1 MKQMKH
7 KVKHKRLY
15 IFLVSS
21 FITYFI
27 YIYARTAAI
36 AERDNLAF
44 GGEIML
50 WFIPFIALLLYE
62 NIVLQRKE
70 SREAKQNPRN
80 GNIHITEI
88 TDIKEV

>member
-1 MKQMKH
+1 MKQM
-7 KVKHKRLY
+7 KHKRLY

-21 FITYFI
+21 FITYFV

-50 WFIPFIALLLYE
+50 WFIPVIALLLYE
-62 NIVLQRKE
+62 NIVLQRRE
-70 SREAKQNPRN
+70 GREAKRHCRD
-80 GNIHITEI
+80 GNIHITSI